1 MGNYYN
7 NETENKLQKID
18 KKTMIKELTTYINY
32 PKLVEDA
39 MKEIVKK
46 LLNQA
51 AKEGLQGSHYFLLTF
66 LTRAKGVVLSNRLMK
81 KYPTEMTII
90 LQHQY
95 EDLRANEHSMSVKL
109 SFDGIKE
116 NVTIPISAPTA
127 FVDPSTRFALQF
139 HPELE
144 DETLIL
150 YNQVFSSNLR

>member
-1 MGNYYN
+1 
-7 NETENKLQKID
+7 
-18 KKTMIKELTTYINY
+18 MIKEPTTYINY

-46 LLNQA
+46 LLKQA
-51 AKEGLQGSHYFLLTF
+51 AIEGLQGAHYFLITF
-66 LTRAKGVVLSNRLMK
+66 LTHAKNVVISNRLIK

-95 EDLRANEHSMSVKL
+95 EDLKVTDNQMSVKL

-116 NVTIPISAPTA
+116 NITIPISSLTA

-144 DETLIL
+144 VE
-150 YNQVFSSNLR
+150 QEVLRDLKQDKLANNPKVISLEKFRNKNNV